1 MRIPRVARGIV
12 RRAAAALPSPLVH
25 AVVRARTARGGPAI
39 GAPDARNIVVLAP
52 HPDDES
58 LGCGGLLAHA
68 SRRGADS
75 TVVFATDG
83 DDILVSDLPHD
94 IDVRRREQAAAACAI
109 LGAHPVFL
117 GFRDGT
123 LSDVIEELA
132 AAFGRTFAERQ
143 PDLIVL
149 PWFGDDHRDHVAVNR
164 AFAKSGVARDVH
176 VLGCEIWS
184 PLPANRL
191 VDISDV
197 VDDKLR
203 AIAAHTADTLL
214 DRDAILGLNRF
225 RGGAARV
232 GAKYAEGYIEA
243 RASEYIDWVAS
254 LDA

>member
-1 MRIPRVARGIV
+1 MRIPRIARGIV
-12 RRAAAALPSPLVH
+12 RRTAAAVPKSF
-25 AVVRARTARGGPAI
+25 VRAAVRAV
-39 GAPDARNIVVLAP
+39 GAHGHPVTGVPDARRIVVLAP

-68 SRRGADS
+68 SRRGADC

-83 DDILVSDLPHD
+83 DDILLPD
-94 IDVRRREQAAAACAI
+94 PPRDVAARRREQARAACAI
-109 LGAHPVFL
+109 LGAQPVFL

-123 LSDVIEELA
+123 LSDVVDELA
-132 AAFGRTFAERQ
+132 AAFDRAFTDAE

-149 PWFGDDHRDHVAVNR
+149 PWFGDDHRDHIAVNR
-164 AFAKSGVARDVH
+164 ALCRTAVDSDVR

-203 AIAAHTADTLL
+203 AIAVHTADALL
-214 DRDAILGLNRF
+214 DPDAILGLNRF
-225 RGGAARV
+225 RGGTARIRV
-232 GAKYAEGYIEA
+232 KYAEGYMEA
-243 RASEYIDWVAS
+243 AASEYINWVTS
-254 LDA
+254 LNT